1 MISGLPTGAIYQ
13 HVSYRFSFRTL
24 IFMCVSVWK
33 QRMLH
38 KRGSNIIWN
47 CTEGITS
54 QRVLIHEHYLLM
66 VGWVLAKVCLLVGP
80 TEDKSMV
87 ILFHSSWRYSVNFIS
102 AEVNWSSFLLLTI
115 EGTHWLM
122 QICGTYRCLSW
133 IGKGTGVNM
142 NTPTFKK
149 SFFLLPFILFQ
160 YSHHFEKIIVYL
172 AARGLG
178 WGRQDLRSSL
188 WRVGCSATSCE
199 LLIAA
204 CRI

>member
-13 HVSYRFSFRTL
+13 HVSYRLSFRTL

-47 CTEGITS
+47 CAEGITS

-122 QICGTYRCLSW
+122 QICGTYRSLSW

-149 SFFLLPFILFQ
+149 KFFFTAFHSVSIQSSFWKNNHLFGCTRSWLWQAESSIFIVACGMFSYFMWTLN
-160 YSHHFEKIIVYL
+160 
-172 AARGLG
+172 
-178 WGRQDLRSSL
+178 
-188 WRVGCSATSCE
+188 CSM
-199 LLIAA
+199 
-204 CRI
+204 